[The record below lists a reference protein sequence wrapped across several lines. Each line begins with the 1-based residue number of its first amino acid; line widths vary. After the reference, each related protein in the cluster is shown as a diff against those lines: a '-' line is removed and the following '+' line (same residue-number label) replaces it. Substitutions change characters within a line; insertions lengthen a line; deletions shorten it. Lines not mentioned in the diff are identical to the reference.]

1 MNWKAFSLPM
11 DEKFVY
17 NLRSSG
23 KNLDKPGIFFRGNFM
38 INSAAGVSKG
48 DTFIDVT
55 NFTKGI
61 VWVNGH
67 NLGRYWNI
75 GPQKR
80 LYCPASFLREGM
92 NEVMIFDL
100 HETSMKMVTGWK
112 TME

>member
-1 MNWKAFSLPM
+1 
-11 DEKFVY
+11 
-17 NLRSSG
+17 
-23 KNLDKPGIFFRGNFM
+23 M
-38 INSAAGVSKG
+38 INSAAGVSSG
-48 DTFIDVT
+48 DTFIDLS
-55 NFTKGI
+55 NYTKGI

-80 LYCPASFLREGM
+80 LFCPATWLREGL

-100 HETSMKMVTGWK
+100 HETSSKFVSGYK